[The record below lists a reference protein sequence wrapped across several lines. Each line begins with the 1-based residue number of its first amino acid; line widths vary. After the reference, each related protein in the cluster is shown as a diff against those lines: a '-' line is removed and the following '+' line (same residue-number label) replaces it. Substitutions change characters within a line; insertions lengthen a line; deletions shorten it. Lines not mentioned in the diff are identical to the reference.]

1 MNPGLE
7 LVMTLRVEIAPSLE
21 WNTVREAERCLSHCN
36 AESGRFVLSG
46 NFPSF
51 CVVTPN

>member
-21 WNTVREAERCLSHCN
+21 WNTVYLMDTIT
-36 AESGRFVLSG
+36 VLRAKMYPPPVAPAG
-46 NFPSF
+46 
-51 CVVTPN
+51 